1 MELRP
6 PALPFLVVD
15 DPAPCRDF
23 WVSLLGFSV
32 PFEDHRDGA
41 LDFVVLQGPSAG
53 RSDPVTLEY
62 QRFAGLA
69 PSLRERLTQ
78 PSRSVVYTWVQGLGE
93 LEHAVRARQPGHLVE
108 RRTAPYGAEE
118 LVVSDPHGHLF
129 VFGERAAVSAPND

>member
-1 MELRP
+1 MELKP

-62 QRFAGLA
+62 QRFSGLA
-69 PSLRERLTQ
+69 PTLQERLAQ
-78 PSRSVVYTWVQGLGE
+78 PSRSVVYTWIQGLGE
-93 LEHAVRARQPGHLVE
+93 LEQAVRTKKPGHLVE

-118 LVVSDPHGHLF
+118 LVLHDPHGHLF
-129 VFGERAAVSAPND
+129 VFGERTAPPPLAD